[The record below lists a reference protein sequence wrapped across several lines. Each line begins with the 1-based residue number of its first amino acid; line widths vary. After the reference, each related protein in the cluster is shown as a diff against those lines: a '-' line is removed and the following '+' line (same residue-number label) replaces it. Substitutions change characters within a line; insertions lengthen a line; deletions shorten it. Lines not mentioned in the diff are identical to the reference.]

1 MKCEKCGVEIID
13 GTLCDNC
20 KNNLG
25 DNTEPVIEISG
36 ENNVVTEVPEAYDP
50 VADLMNEPVVGTVS
64 LEKSEV
70 ESTIPLGDNN
80 SIPQMP
86 TNENVVSVAPEVINE
101 APNTT
106 ENSAEIEKVETSTVQ
121 PSEVTPSQEVNN
133 NPVNSEVSPK
143 KNNAIIII
151 VCILAGVLLL
161 GGLAVPFLIKLNSVN
176 DLMGQADAST
186 FVTEV
191 QEYMNASST
200 KFMTD
205 ALKPENRGK
214 SFEFTTNG
222 NALDMSGDTKQ
233 YKINMNRNGLFTSVI
248 IFDDNFCYMVSNEEN
263 SDLEIDKT
271 IVTVN
276 DIQKRTKNDNLN
288 DGCFGEKVN

>member
-1 MKCEKCGVEIID
+1 MKCEKCGIDIID

-25 DNTEPVIEISG
+25 DNTEPVVEISG

-50 VADLMNEPVVGTVS
+50 VADLMNEPVVGTVN

-101 APNTT
+101 VPNTT
-106 ENSAEIEKVETSTVQ
+106 ENSSEVEKVETSTVQ
-121 PSEVTPSQEVNN
+121 PSEVTSSQDVNN

-151 VCILAGVLLL
+151 VCILAGVLLF

-191 QEYMNASST
+191 QEYMNAAST
-200 KFMTD
+200 MFMSE
-205 ALKPENRGK
+205 ALKPDNRGK
-214 SFEFTTNG
+214 SLEFSESSIP
-222 NALDMSGDTKQ
+222 LDMQGKKQ
-233 YKINMNRNGLFTSVI
+233 YKIVVDRNGEFTSVVV
-248 IFDDNFCYMVSNEEN
+248 FDNNFCYSVSLDNFYGEI
-263 SDLEIDKT
+263 IDKSVVT
-271 IVTVN
+271 IA
-276 DIQKRTKNDNLN
+276 DIYNHSKNDNLN
-288 DGCFGEKVN
+288 DGCSGTKVN